1 MVKAVRG
8 VVAGFEIEAD
18 LEFDYLRSGQGDLLS
33 VEEGVA
39 ESPPAREGPIVSWE
53 RRPDNPFEASL
64 FQIEERFVM
73 QIPSLG
79 DFGVQPASGRIVVPA
94 GADPVLREER
104 LWGVPLALC
113 ASLRGDLV
121 LHSAS
126 VDVDGRALLI
136 CGPTRFG
143 KTTLAAGFLRAG
155 HRVLAEDLSFC
166 RLGPTPSILPG
177 PAMLR
182 LRTDVWSELGPLAD
196 THTTAEDPDRMHL
209 ALDERLRGLGD
220 PVPLAGIVLLRRAA
234 SEPELK
240 RVDGTPLLQDL
251 FTMAFGLPTD
261 ADRTRRFEA
270 VVELVGAVP
279 VWVFDRPLRFDL
291 LDAVV
296 RLLAGRCLS

>member
-1 MVKAVRG
+1 MVKIVRG
-8 VVAGFEIEAD
+8 VVAGFEVESD
-18 LEFDYLRSGQGDLLS
+18 LDFVYLRSGQGEPLV

-39 ESPPAREGPIVSWE
+39 ESSPAGADPIVSWV

-64 FQIEERFVM
+64 FQIEQRFVM

-79 DFGVQPASGRIVVPA
+79 DFGVDPASGRIVVPA

-113 ASLRGDLV
+113 ASFRGDLV

-126 VDVDGRALLI
+126 VEIDGRALLI
-136 CGPTRFG
+136 CGPSRFG

-155 HRVLAEDLSFC
+155 HRVLAEDLSC
-166 RLGPTPSILPG
+166 CGLTPAPSILPG

-182 LRTDVWSELGPLAD
+182 VRRDVWSELGPLEE
-196 THTTAEDPDRMHL
+196 THTTADDADRMHL
-209 ALDERLRGLGD
+209 ALDDRLRGSGG

-234 SEPELK
+234 SVPELQ

-270 VVELVGAVP
+270 VVELVGGVP

-291 LDAVV
+291 LEAVV
-296 RLLAGRCLS
+296 RQLAEGCVS